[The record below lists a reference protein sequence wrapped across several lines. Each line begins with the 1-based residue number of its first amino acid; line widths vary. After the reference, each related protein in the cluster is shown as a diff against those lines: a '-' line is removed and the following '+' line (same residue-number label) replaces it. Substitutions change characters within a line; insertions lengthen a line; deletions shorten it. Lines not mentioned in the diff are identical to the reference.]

1 MLVYELSEGQTVLFT
16 IIIIIII
23 VYKVNDGNKLFFVDN
38 SSNYYVT
45 VTIRIDNRY

>member
-23 VYKVNDGNKLFFVDN
+23 YKVNDGNKLF
-38 SSNYYVT
+38 SSTIVQIIIVT